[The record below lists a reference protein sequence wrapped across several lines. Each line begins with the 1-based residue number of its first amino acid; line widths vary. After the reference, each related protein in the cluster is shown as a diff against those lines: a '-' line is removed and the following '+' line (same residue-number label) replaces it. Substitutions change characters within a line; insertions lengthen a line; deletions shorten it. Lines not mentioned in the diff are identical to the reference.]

1 MGLTL
6 ACELD
11 RLGVPWR
18 LADAAAGR
26 AVVSRAT
33 DLHAGSREAWDRI
46 GAADAILAAGLPIA
60 GVPLLSDGREIARLD
75 FAGVDSRFP
84 AAVSLAQHDL
94 EAILD
99 ALLSRPVEWGRPV
112 EIAWQEDDAVVAR
125 VGDEQVRAAFVVA
138 CDGVHSGLREAL
150 GIPFEGGEYA
160 GRSAVMDA
168 AVEGWPHGPADLPV
182 FLGTDGFWAMPL
194 PGGRLRLFFRDDGAG
209 DAPAVADGQ
218 AVIDRH
224 VPGGARIR
232 DASNRACFALH
243 HRLRGATGAGACSW
257 PATPPTR

>member
-1 MGLTL
+1 VALPVVVAGAGPVGLTL

-33 DLHAGSREAWDRI
+33 DLHAGSLEAWDRI

-99 ALLSRPVEWGRPV
+99 ALLRRPVEWGRPV
-112 EIAWQEDDAVVAR
+112 EIAWQEDDAWWRGSATSRCAPRSWSLATACTAVCAR
-125 VGDEQVRAAFVVA
+125 RSAFPSRAANT
-138 CDGVHSGLREAL
+138 
-150 GIPFEGGEYA
+150 P
-160 GRSAVMDA
+160 A
-168 AVEGWPHGPADLPV
+168 ARP
-182 FLGTDGFWAMPL
+182 
-194 PGGRLRLFFRDDGAG
+194 
-209 DAPAVADGQ
+209 
-218 AVIDRH
+218 
-224 VPGGARIR
+224 
-232 DASNRACFALH
+232 
-243 HRLRGATGAGACSW
+243 
-257 PATPPTR
+257 